1 MKIRR
6 LPAAALL
13 AAALGTAALA
23 GATPAALAGAAP
35 TAMTG
40 LTVPAVAATLPPDW
54 YERGPFATLE
64 ICKARLQAEAE
75 NGGINGARACHYED
89 RPYQWQ
95 DGYYYAVYIP

>member
-1 MKIRR
+1 MRFRR
-6 LPAAALL
+6 LSAAALL

-23 GATPAALAGAAP
+23 GATSAALASAAP
-35 TAMTG
+35 ATPSGAE
-40 LTVPAVAATLPPDW
+40 PAVAPTLPPDW

-64 ICKARLQAEAE
+64 ICKARLQREAE